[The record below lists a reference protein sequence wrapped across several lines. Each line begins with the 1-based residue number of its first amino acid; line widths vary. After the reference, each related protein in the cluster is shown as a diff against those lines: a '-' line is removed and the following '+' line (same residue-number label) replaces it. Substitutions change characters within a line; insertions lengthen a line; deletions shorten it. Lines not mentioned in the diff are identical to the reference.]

1 MVKIA
6 KVTIAFVVVQMLF
19 GCALSGDRGQASSYE
34 GIASQQD
41 IQKISLI
48 PPKQL
53 SREVK
58 RPSKIPDQQYQIA
71 NTPKNEAPNLDDK
84 LSAET
89 VRFRE
94 HIKIGDQSQ
103 CGMVVNIRESIAK
116 VQMTDGEKWM
126 KISGLYPANS
136 GRACRFSVDGR

>member
-6 KVTIAFVVVQMLF
+6 KLSMAFVVVHMLS
-19 GCALSGDRGQASSYE
+19 GCALSGGREQASAYQ

-41 IQKISLI
+41 IQKISVI

-53 SREVK
+53 SRVVK
-58 RPSKIPDQQYQIA
+58 RPSKIPNQQYRVA
-71 NTPKNEAPNLDDK
+71 NTPKNETPNLDEN

-94 HIKIGDQSQ
+94 HIKIGEQSQ
-103 CGMVVNIRESIAK
+103 CGMIVNIRGSIAK

-126 KISGLYPANS
+126 KISDLYPANS
-136 GRACRFSVDGR
+136 GRACQFGADGR

>member
-6 KVTIAFVVVQMLF
+6 KPTIAFIVVQMLF
-19 GCALSGDRGQASSYE
+19 GCALSGGEGQASSYE

-41 IQKISLI
+41 IQKISVI

-53 SREVK
+53 PRVVK
-58 RPSKIPDQQYQIA
+58 RPSKIPDQQYQVA
-71 NTPKNEAPNLDDK
+71 NTPKNEAPNLDEK
-84 LSAET
+84 LSAVT

-103 CGMVVNIRESIAK
+103 CGMIVNVRESIAK
-116 VQMTDGEKWM
+116 VQMSDGEKWM
-126 KISGLYPANS
+126 KISKLYPADS